1 MTVESKSGRTP
12 SVLIRGDYYDSAYGP
27 TILLVMM
34 SSAACKWLQRLFR
47 DLAELGVPRIF
58 TAEPGIHL
66 ENIGEIKMVRRSS
79 GPLVSIRREP
89 GRSNDSEQSFEWSA
103 TDDAASLPNLG
114 GGRSRRSTR
123 SVLGLRRGHSRR
135 GSLTAEAGLPGERL
149 RSTNDPRARPAA
161 FDGADSRS
169 SRISV

>member
-58 TAEPGIHL
+58 TAEPEIHL

-103 TDDAASLPNLG
+103 TDDGWLHLRDLVQALCEHGAGHQYLTDHEDDAALVELSLG
-114 GGRSRRSTR
+114 EQ
-123 SVLGLRRGHSRR
+123 SVLD
-135 GSLTAEAGLPGERL
+135 TV
-149 RSTNDPRARPAA
+149 RSAQD
-161 FDGADSRS
+161 DKS
-169 SRISV
+169 